1 MLYSQNDIIK
11 AKKIIHSAIC
21 GYASL
26 FDEDI
31 LNDKFFKILF
41 NHVNVNNIPEKTLL
55 SNKRIYDNINWNLVE
70 KKKLLRLI
78 MRDSNIINFIDLNKV
93 NFDFSEI
100 ISLLIYQPGLVN
112 YFNINVDE
120 LTPMDAIN
128 LMYVIPEYVEKIDLK
143 KYKFSK
149 REIVSISEKLYN
161 NEAIM
166 KSLNLKLLDNFET
179 RRLMIK
185 TGDKYINIL
194 DLSTLTAYDW
204 IPILVIH
211 NNLLNYCDINVFTK
225 NDCYNLI
232 KFIKIFPE
240 FEYLILENVKNLSP
254 LGLEEVILFDN
265 KFLDII
271 DLNKLDKVNWHN
283 LVSKQPSLKNI
294 MSKYIFLK

>member
-120 LTPMDAIN
+120 R
-128 LMYVIPEYVEKIDLK
+128 EK
-143 KYKFSK
+143 
-149 REIVSISEKLYN
+149 N
-161 NEAIM
+161 
-166 KSLNLKLLDNFET
+166 
-179 RRLMIK
+179 
-185 TGDKYINIL
+185 
-194 DLSTLTAYDW
+194 
-204 IPILVIH
+204 
-211 NNLLNYCDINVFTK
+211 LNY
-225 NDCYNLI
+225 L
-232 KFIKIFPE
+232 
-240 FEYLILENVKNLSP
+240 LS
-254 LGLEEVILFDN
+254 
-265 KFLDII
+265 
-271 DLNKLDKVNWHN
+271 
-283 LVSKQPSLKNI
+283 
-294 MSKYIFLK
+294 